1 MPAFQQGQW
10 PNLAPR
16 NTLFGGEELADIM
29 LHGRLSD
36 NIVTSAGRENA
47 QLAAVLASK
56 KSLLVAL
63 TRADE
68 RVTVSA
74 VLNKDHVPS
83 DFLYGY
89 LPEWF
94 DRDRDADAET
104 RVYTAVG
111 EAGEYAGLEADPRR
125 PGRRRAK
132 RAGPCADRFPP
143 SARCRAS
150 LGVVGIAWHRRRESR
165 QLGVPYGTCGS
176 RRYDGNRRQDGI

>member
-1 MPAFQQGQW
+1 
-10 PNLAPR
+10 
-16 NTLFGGEELADIM
+16 M

-36 NIVTSAGRENA
+36 DIVTSAGRENA
-47 QLAAVLASK
+47 QLAAVLASEQ

-74 VLNKDHVPS
+74 VLNEDHVPS

-111 EAGEYAGLEADPRR
+111 EAGEYAGLEADPRGLVAASR
-125 PGRRRAK
+125 SVLAHAPTDSPK
-132 RAGPCADRFPP
+132 RAMPRKPW
-143 SARCRAS
+143 RC
-150 LGVVGIAWHRRRESR
+150 WHRMASPPRIPTIGRSLRNMRE
-165 QLGVPYGTCGS
+165 PT
-176 RRYDGNRRQDGI
+176 I

>member
-36 NIVTSAGRENA
+36 DIVTSAGRENA
-47 QLAAVLASK
+47 QLAAVLASEQ

-74 VLNKDHVPS
+74 VLNEDHVPS

-111 EAGEYAGLEADPRR
+111 EAGEYAGLEADPRGLVAASRSVLAHAR
-125 PGRRRAK
+125 PI
-132 RAGPCADRFPP
+132 PP